1 MQTENRDNQ
10 ARAAEMEREM
20 DALRNALESSRRNE
34 SESQKKLQALKVS
47 NESITKEVSLMR
59 SQLEKVTQS
68 AAAVQDRY
76 RSERAKFEGKEAT
89 QQRTIDALSARIADE
104 SDRHCQT
111 ARQLAQ
117 AESIAKEARV
127 QLAAFEDAKK
137 QLRAAQL
144 TEEQLSAHIEK
155 LVGELKTSEAS
166 RSESK
171 REAADASAELVD
183 VTAEKEKAEADV
195 AALRKKVEEG
205 KAKISTLR
213 RDVQA
218 ARYALR
224 SLPPMLTVG
233 EPQLSTRWIRQ
244 RRRRVNPRVKASGSA
259 EDHGRGRIGACC
271 ALGIPLE
278 AAGRDG
284 SCCWRDSG

>member
-20 DALRNALESSRRNE
+20 LCATLEIRRSE

-166 RSESK
+166 APSRSA
-171 REAADASAELVD
+171 R
-183 VTAEKEKAEADV
+183 
-195 AALRKKVEEG
+195 LRTPRPSW
-205 KAKISTLR
+205 ST
-213 RDVQA
+213 
-218 ARYALR
+218 
-224 SLPPMLTVG
+224 
-233 EPQLSTRWIRQ
+233 
-244 RRRRVNPRVKASGSA
+244 
-259 EDHGRGRIGACC
+259 
-271 ALGIPLE
+271 
-278 AAGRDG
+278 
-284 SCCWRDSG
+284 